1 MELGGA
7 SSARPERREM
17 STTVKAAVNEHGVE
31 VGDFFVSSWGYDQT
45 NIDFYKVV
53 AVTPKGVKVQKWSKA
68 VVSGHGAPQEYVVPG
83 QAVPQGA
90 WVKVPGGWNEFDR
103 DASPPVKF
111 HRTRPAWGGG
121 VGFNINSYSS
131 ARKWDGKPTYQTGA
145 GWGH

>member
-1 MELGGA
+1 
-7 SSARPERREM
+7 M
-17 STTVKAAVNEHGVE
+17 SKTAVTKAAVNEHGVK

-53 AVTPKGVKVQKWSKA
+53 AVTPKGVKVQQWSSA
-68 VVSGHGAPQEYVVPG
+68 VLSGRGAPQEYVVPG
-83 QAVPQGA
+83 QEARQGA
-90 WVKVPGGWNEFDR
+90 WVKVPGGWTEYDR
-103 DASPPVKF
+103 NASPAVKF

-121 VGFNINSYSS
+121 VGFSINSYSS